1 MQTARRSFISGFRT
15 TALWTLASRV
25 LGMVRDVATAA
36 LLGMS
41 AGGVMDAF
49 VIAFRVPNLFRRL
62 FGEGA
67 VAASYLPVLTEQLE
81 SDRRRAWQLVSVGLT
96 WLAVSLTVFVLIGE
110 AICWGAGQF
119 SADPHVDLLLGL
131 TAVMIPYLLLICL
144 AAQVAATLHA
154 LGQFG
159 LPAFVPVLL
168 NVSWIIGAWIVA
180 PQWSDDKATQA
191 YILACCIL
199 FGGGLQLGVQV
210 PALYRHGFR
219 YDYDL
224 AGSRDAL
231 RRIIAAILPMMAG
244 LAVTQINTLADSVI
258 AWGFSAPPEE
268 FGYPLQRGAVAAIYY
283 GERLFQFPLGVVGIA
298 LATVIYPLL
307 SRHAAGNRTEQ
318 LGNDL
323 TIGLRLVLFL
333 AVPASAGLIL
343 LAEPLARLLFE
354 RGEFTAV
361 DTSRTA
367 RMIVCYGLGAWAS
380 CSLPV
385 LVRGFYAL
393 GDLSTPI
400 KTGAAIVGLNL
411 ALNLILIWPLA
422 EAGLAVA
429 TSISAAAQAVILTVL
444 FSRNHS
450 RIAWSQLCGTLARS
464 LIATGV
470 MWTSGFGLMKLLPDG
485 KSFHS
490 QLIHTAIPV
499 VVCVAVYFAVF
510 LAIRG
515 REPWM
520 LLGRAAN
527 GKSDA

>member
-1 MQTARRSFISGFRT
+1 MR
-15 TALWTLASRV
+15 
-25 LGMVRDVATAA
+25 
-36 LLGMS
+36 
-41 AGGVMDAF
+41 
-49 VIAFRVPNLFRRL
+49 
-62 FGEGA
+62 
-67 VAASYLPVLTEQLE
+67 
-81 SDRRRAWQLVSVGLT
+81 
-96 WLAVSLTVFVLIGE
+96 
-110 AICWGAGQF
+110 
-119 SADPHVDLLLGL
+119 
-131 TAVMIPYLLLICL
+131 
-144 AAQVAATLHA
+144 
-154 LGQFG
+154 
-159 LPAFVPVLL
+159 
-168 NVSWIIGAWIVA
+168 
-180 PQWSDDKATQA
+180 
-191 YILACCIL
+191 
-199 FGGGLQLGVQV
+199 
-210 PALYRHGFR
+210 
-219 YDYDL
+219 
-224 AGSRDAL
+224 
-231 RRIIAAILPMMAG
+231 
-244 LAVTQINTLADSVI
+244 
-258 AWGFSAPPEE
+258 
-268 FGYPLQRGAVAAIYY
+268 
-283 GERLFQFPLGVVGIA
+283 
-298 LATVIYPLL
+298 
-307 SRHAAGNRTEQ
+307 RHAAGNRTEQ

-470 MWTSGFGLMKLLPDG
+470 MWASGFGLMKFLPDG
-485 KSFHS
+485 KSFNS

-499 VVCVAVYFAVF
+499 VVCVAVYLAVF
-510 LAIRG
+510 SAIRG

-520 LLGRAAN
+520 LLGRAAS